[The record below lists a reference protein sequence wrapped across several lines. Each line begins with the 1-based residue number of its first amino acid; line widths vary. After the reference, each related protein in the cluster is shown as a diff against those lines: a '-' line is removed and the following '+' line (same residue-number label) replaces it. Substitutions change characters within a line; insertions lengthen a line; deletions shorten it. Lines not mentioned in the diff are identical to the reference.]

1 MAGAFDSA
9 PEDHWASLGTSL
21 DVLGDREHHRWEDR
35 CRAQAVLAGAPWPGP
50 EARAL
55 VEAIL
60 GSLASNDSQP
70 VVTAARAWAHTSPS
84 VSTLVR
90 QMGVLREVLSADDV
104 CAFPGLDDRLV
115 RIMDQATTTATAA
128 ALTELEDAALTDALT
143 GVGNRRALETAAI
156 AALAS
161 ADRSDLVVSI
171 VVIDLDG
178 LKSINDTDGH
188 AAGDRAIAGLTES
201 LRAALRDTDQMFRIG
216 GDEFVALLPF
226 APIDTV
232 TELMSRARECDAP
245 AFSWGA
251 ATAPEDGTDLE
262 TLLARADERLY
273 EWRRTTRGTGRPG
286 TLLRAVPAL
295 AAHRDDALG
304 ARADGTFVGASLARR
319 RRRVRH
325 IRVVGAVLVLS
336 ALLGVALHFLVKSH
350 SGRPSHVPGHNG
362 SQHSPTPGTPGSVT
376 ARTPGA
382 PPSSSN
388 AGSGTATH
396 GGGTPTGG
404 AGIGGG
410 STTGSPAG
418 QASGSGTAANGTG
431 SNPTP
436 GTSGTTTTV
445 PTVTALLPGS
455 VGGLSNVGPPPTS
468 LP

>member
-1 MAGAFDSA
+1 VADASDSA
-9 PEDHWASLGTSL
+9 PKDHWANLGTSL

-35 CRAQAVLAGAPWPGP
+35 CRAQAALTGATWPGP

-90 QMGVLREVLSADDV
+90 QMGVLREVLAADDV
-104 CAFPGLDDRLV
+104 CAFPDLDDRLV
-115 RIMDQATTTATAA
+115 RIMDQATTTATAE

-143 GVGNRRALETAAI
+143 GVGNRRALETAAT

-161 ADRSDLVVSI
+161 TRSDVVVSI

-188 AAGDRAIAGLTES
+188 VAGDRAIAGLTEA
-201 LRAALRDTDQMFRIG
+201 LRAALRDTDQLFRIG
-216 GDEFVALLPF
+216 GDEFVALLPL

-232 TELMSRARECDAP
+232 SELMTRARECDAP

-251 ATAPEDGTDLE
+251 ATAPEDGTELE

-273 EWRRTTRGTGRPG
+273 GWRRTTRGTGRP
-286 TLLRAVPAL
+286 AL
-295 AAHRDDALG
+295 AALRDDVSPG
-304 ARADGTFVGASLARR
+304 RRHRRARR
-319 RRRVRH
+319 
-325 IRVVGAVLVLS
+325 IRVVAAVLVLS

-350 SGRPSHVPGHNG
+350 SARPNHSPGH
-362 SQHSPTPGTPGSVT
+362 SSSPYSPTPGS
-376 ARTPGA
+376 
-382 PPSSSN
+382 
-388 AGSGTATH
+388 
-396 GGGTPTGG
+396 GGGN
-404 AGIGGG
+404 
-410 STTGSPAG
+410 TT
-418 QASGSGTAANGTG
+418 
-431 SNPTP
+431 
-436 GTSGTTTTV
+436 
-445 PTVTALLPGS
+445 
-455 VGGLSNVGPPPTS
+455 PPTS